1 MCLFSPAA
9 LENNPFAD
17 LEKVIAPHSRH
28 ATVLRTLVELGAD
41 LHAKTTEGKRP
52 LHLAALT
59 GSPEAMRILVEL
71 GADLEAP
78 NSIGGTAMHAVAN
91 SGPVRGLDVAGIWLV
106 ATDHSGLGTG
116 GLTAA
121 PLPPAVDGN
130 TVRSFSLSTDNCPQP
145 KEARPLSH
153 ALTSD

>member
-1 MCLFSPAA
+1 LCLFSPAA

-106 ATDHSGLGTG
+106 ATDHSGLVGRDGPFGFEHRRADGRT
-116 GLTAA
+116 
-121 PLPPAVDGN
+121 PPAG
-130 TVRSFSLSTDNCPQP
+130 S
-145 KEARPLSH
+145 
-153 ALTSD
+153 